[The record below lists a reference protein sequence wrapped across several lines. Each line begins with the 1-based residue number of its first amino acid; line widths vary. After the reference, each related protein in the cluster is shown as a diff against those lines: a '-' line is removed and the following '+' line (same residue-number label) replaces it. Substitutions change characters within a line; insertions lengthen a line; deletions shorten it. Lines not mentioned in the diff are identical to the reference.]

1 MQPHCSRV
9 GKKFGFSN
17 WDEAFFFFFFKE
29 LGCKITI
36 GGVYTPNA
44 SALSI
49 YN

>member
-17 WDEAFFFFFFKE
+17 WDEAFFFFKE

-36 GGVYTPNA
+36 GRVYTHNA